1 METEN
6 NVVTING
13 QEYIEDNLNDNQK
26 YFINQIRD
34 LQLKA
39 ANLRFQLDQVVV
51 AQDKFT
57 EELIKTVEVVEEQEE
72 FPQIKRKIQG
82 QRTGYVQRKRQIT
95 REKSKLQRKRK
106 VQREILRT
114 HDRLRRPAHAGPR
127 P

>member
-13 QEYIEDNLNDNQK
+13 QEYIEDNLNEGQR
-26 YFINQIRD
+26 YLINQIRD

-39 ANLRFQLDQVVV
+39 NSLRFQLDQVVV

-72 FPQIKRKIQG
+72 EFPQIN
-82 QRTGYVQRKRQIT
+82 
-95 REKSKLQRKRK
+95 LN
-106 VQREILRT
+106 
-114 HDRLRRPAHAGPR
+114 
-127 P
+127 

>member
-13 QEYIEDNLNDNQK
+13 QEYIEDNLNEGQK

-39 ANLRFQLDQVVV
+39 NSLRFQLDQVVV

-57 EELIKTVEVVEEQEE
+57 EELIKTVEVEEEEPE
-72 FPQIKRKIQG
+72 FPQIN
-82 QRTGYVQRKRQIT
+82 
-95 REKSKLQRKRK
+95 LN
-106 VQREILRT
+106 
-114 HDRLRRPAHAGPR
+114 
-127 P
+127 

>member
-57 EELIKTVEVVEEQEE
+57 EELIKTVEVVEEEEEE
-72 FPQIKRKIQG
+72 FPQIN
-82 QRTGYVQRKRQIT
+82 
-95 REKSKLQRKRK
+95 LN
-106 VQREILRT
+106 
-114 HDRLRRPAHAGPR
+114 
-127 P
+127 

>member
-13 QEYIEDNLNDNQK
+13 QEYIEDNLNEGQR

-39 ANLRFQLDQVVV
+39 NSLRFQLDQVVV

-57 EELIKTVEVVEEQEE
+57 EELIKTVEVEEEEPE
-72 FPQIKRKIQG
+72 FPQINLK
-82 QRTGYVQRKRQIT
+82 
-95 REKSKLQRKRK
+95 
-106 VQREILRT
+106 
-114 HDRLRRPAHAGPR
+114 
-127 P
+127 

>member
-13 QEYIEDNLNDNQK
+13 QEYIEDNLNEGQR

-39 ANLRFQLDQVVV
+39 NSLRFQLDQVVV

-57 EELIKTVEVVEEQEE
+57 EELIKTVEVEEEE
-72 FPQIKRKIQG
+72 EEIPQ
-82 QRTGYVQRKRQIT
+82 
-95 REKSKLQRKRK
+95 LN
-106 VQREILRT
+106 LN
-114 HDRLRRPAHAGPR
+114 
-127 P
+127 

>member
-13 QEYIEDNLNDNQK
+13 QEYIEDNLNEGQR
-26 YFINQIRD
+26 YLINQIHD

-39 ANLRFQLDQVVV
+39 NSLRFQLDQVVV

-72 FPQIKRKIQG
+72 EFPQIN
-82 QRTGYVQRKRQIT
+82 
-95 REKSKLQRKRK
+95 LN
-106 VQREILRT
+106 
-114 HDRLRRPAHAGPR
+114 
-127 P
+127 

>member
-13 QEYIEDNLNDNQK
+13 QEYIEDNLNEGQK

-57 EELIKTVEVVEEQEE
+57 EELIKTVEVVEEEEEE
-72 FPQIKRKIQG
+72 FPQIN
-82 QRTGYVQRKRQIT
+82 
-95 REKSKLQRKRK
+95 LN
-106 VQREILRT
+106 
-114 HDRLRRPAHAGPR
+114 
-127 P
+127 

>member
-13 QEYIEDNLNDNQK
+13 QEYIEDNLNEGQR

-39 ANLRFQLDQVVV
+39 NSLRFQLDQVVV

-72 FPQIKRKIQG
+72 EFPSHDLIFWKWTYYSFLFYRYIHRSKC
-82 QRTGYVQRKRQIT
+82 K
-95 REKSKLQRKRK
+95 KSY
-106 VQREILRT
+106 
-114 HDRLRRPAHAGPR
+114 D
-127 P
+127 

>member
-6 NVVTING
+6 NVVKING
-13 QEYIEDNLNDNQK
+13 QEYIVDNLNEGQK

-72 FPQIKRKIQG
+72 FPQIN
-82 QRTGYVQRKRQIT
+82 
-95 REKSKLQRKRK
+95 LN
-106 VQREILRT
+106 
-114 HDRLRRPAHAGPR
+114 
-127 P
+127 

>member
-13 QEYIEDNLNDNQK
+13 QEYVEDTLNEGQK

-39 ANLRFQLDQVVV
+39 NSLRFQLDQVVV

-57 EELIKTVEVVEEQEE
+57 EELIKTVEVEEEEPE
-72 FPQIKRKIQG
+72 FPQIN
-82 QRTGYVQRKRQIT
+82 
-95 REKSKLQRKRK
+95 LN
-106 VQREILRT
+106 
-114 HDRLRRPAHAGPR
+114 
-127 P
+127 

>member
-1 METEN
+1 METKN

-13 QEYIEDNLNDNQK
+13 QEYIEDNLNEGQK

-57 EELIKTVEVVEEQEE
+57 EELIKTVEVVEEEEEEEE
-72 FPQIKRKIQG
+72 FPQIN
-82 QRTGYVQRKRQIT
+82 
-95 REKSKLQRKRK
+95 LN
-106 VQREILRT
+106 
-114 HDRLRRPAHAGPR
+114 
-127 P
+127 

>member
-13 QEYIEDNLNDNQK
+13 QEYIEDNLNEGQR

-39 ANLRFQLDQVVV
+39 NSLRFQLDQVVV

-57 EELIKTVEVVEEQEE
+57 EELIKTVEVVEEEKEE
-72 FPQIKRKIQG
+72 FHKIN
-82 QRTGYVQRKRQIT
+82 
-95 REKSKLQRKRK
+95 LN
-106 VQREILRT
+106 
-114 HDRLRRPAHAGPR
+114 
-127 P
+127 

>member
-13 QEYIEDNLNDNQK
+13 QEYIEDNLDDNQK

-72 FPQIKRKIQG
+72 FPQIN
-82 QRTGYVQRKRQIT
+82 
-95 REKSKLQRKRK
+95 LN
-106 VQREILRT
+106 
-114 HDRLRRPAHAGPR
+114 
-127 P
+127 

>member
-13 QEYIEDNLNDNQK
+13 QEYIEDNLNESQR

-39 ANLRFQLDQVVV
+39 NSLRFQLDQVVV

-57 EELIKTVEVVEEQEE
+57 EELIKTVEVEEEE
-72 FPQIKRKIQG
+72 DKVPQ
-82 QRTGYVQRKRQIT
+82 
-95 REKSKLQRKRK
+95 LN
-106 VQREILRT
+106 LN
-114 HDRLRRPAHAGPR
+114 
-127 P
+127 

>member
-34 LQLKA
+34 LQLKS
-39 ANLRFQLDQVVV
+39 NSLRFQLDQVVV

-57 EELIKTVEVVEEQEE
+57 EELIKTVEVEEEEPE
-72 FPQIKRKIQG
+72 FPQIN
-82 QRTGYVQRKRQIT
+82 
-95 REKSKLQRKRK
+95 LN
-106 VQREILRT
+106 
-114 HDRLRRPAHAGPR
+114 
-127 P
+127 

>member
-13 QEYIEDNLNDNQK
+13 QDYVEDNLNDNQK

-39 ANLRFQLDQVVV
+39 ANIRFQLDQVVV

-72 FPQIKRKIQG
+72 FPQIN
-82 QRTGYVQRKRQIT
+82 
-95 REKSKLQRKRK
+95 LN
-106 VQREILRT
+106 
-114 HDRLRRPAHAGPR
+114 
-127 P
+127 

>member
-1 METEN
+1 METKN

-13 QEYIEDNLNDNQK
+13 QEYIEDNLNEGQK

-57 EELIKTVEVVEEQEE
+57 EELIKTVEVVEEEEEEE
-72 FPQIKRKIQG
+72 FPQIN
-82 QRTGYVQRKRQIT
+82 
-95 REKSKLQRKRK
+95 LN
-106 VQREILRT
+106 
-114 HDRLRRPAHAGPR
+114 
-127 P
+127 